1 MAAFMLIINI
11 VIILVAIVLII
22 SVLMQQGNRAGLGT
36 IGGGAETF
44 FGKSKAKSYEGKLE
58 LITKISAAVFTV
70 LVIVLAATYNRYGT
84 TTTVLP
90 AETEPTVTVLPAEEA
105 TALPEATVAAE
116 AAATVAPTV
125 AAEATVAAVE
135 ATAAPTVAAEV
146 VATAEPTPAAP
157 LATEAPAATPAA

>member
-1 MAAFMLIINI
+1 MATFMLIINI
-11 VIILVAIVLII
+11 VIILVAIVLIV

-58 LITKISAAVFTV
+58 LITKISASVFTV
-70 LVIVLAATYNRYGT
+70 LVIVLAATYNRFGST
-84 TTTVLP
+84 TSVTTPVTPVAEATVAPATSAEATVLP
-90 AETEPTVTVLPAEEA
+90 AETAAAETAATVEP
-105 TALPEATVAAE
+105 TVAAE

-125 AAEATVAAVE
+125 AAEA
-135 ATAAPTVAAEV
+135 ATEAPT
-146 VATAEPTPAAP
+146 AAP

>member
-58 LITKISAAVFTV
+58 LITKISAAVFTL
-70 LVIVLAATYNRYGT
+70 LVIVLAATYNRYGAA

-90 AETEPTVTVLPAEEA
+90 ETVPTVTVAPAAEA
-105 TALPEATVAAE
+105 TAVPEATVAAE
-116 AAATVAPTV
+116 TAVTAAPTV
-125 AAEATVAAVE
+125 AAEV
-135 ATAAPTVAAEV
+135 ATAAPTVAAAV

-157 LATEAPAATPAA
+157 LATEAPAASPAA

>member
-58 LITKISAAVFTV
+58 LITKISAGVFTL

-90 AETEPTVTVLPAEEA
+90 ETVPTVTVAPAAEATVAPEA
-105 TALPEATVAAE
+105 TAAAE
-116 AAATVAPTV
+116 AAATV
-125 AAEATVAAVE
+125 
-135 ATAAPTVAAEV
+135 APTVAAEV

-157 LATEAPAATPAA
+157 LATEAPAASPAA

>member
-58 LITKISAAVFTV
+58 LITKISAAVFTL

-90 AETEPTVTVLPAEEA
+90 ETVPTVTVAPAEGATVAPEA
-105 TALPEATVAAE
+105 TAAAEATVAAE

-125 AAEATVAAVE
+125 AAE
-135 ATAAPTVAAEV
+135 V
-146 VATAEPTPAAP
+146 VPTAEPTPAAP
-157 LATEAPAATPAA
+157 LATEAPAASPAA

>member
-58 LITKISAAVFTV
+58 MITKISAAVFTL

-84 TTTVLP
+84 TSTIVPETV
-90 AETEPTVTVLPAEEA
+90 PTVTVAPAGEATVAPEA
-105 TALPEATVAAE
+105 TAAAEVAVTAEPTVAAE
-116 AAATVAPTV
+116 AAATV
-125 AAEATVAAVE
+125 
-135 ATAAPTVAAEV
+135 APTVAAEV

-157 LATEAPAATPAA
+157 LATEAPAASPAA

>member
-1 MAAFMLIINI
+1 MATFMLIINI

-58 LITKISAAVFTV
+58 LITKISAAVFTL

-84 TTTVLP
+84 TTSVPQAPIPVATVAP
-90 AETEPTVTVLPAEEA
+90 AGEA
-105 TALPEATVAAE
+105 TVAPATESTVAPVVSAAAELTATIAPNATAMPTVAAE
-116 AAATVAPTV
+116 AAAT
-125 AAEATVAAVE
+125 
-135 ATAAPTVAAEV
+135 
-146 VATAEPTPAAP
+146 AAP

>member
-1 MAAFMLIINI
+1 MATFMLIINI

-84 TTTVLP
+84 SSAV
-90 AETEPTVTVLPAEEA
+90 VTPSVSAAPVVEA
-105 TALPEATVAAE
+105 TLAPETSAEATVAPAE
-116 AAATVAPTV
+116 SAAAETAATVAPTV
-125 AAEATVAAVE
+125 AAEAAATE
-135 ATAAPTVAAEV
+135 
-146 VATAEPTPAAP
+146 AP

>member
-11 VIILVAIVLII
+11 VIILVAIVLIV

-84 TTTVLP
+84 TTYTVTVPTP
-90 AETEPTVTVLPAEEA
+90 AETVAAETAVPEASAEAAAPAE
-105 TALPEATVAAE
+105 TAAAE
-116 AAATVAPTV
+116 AAATEAPAETAA
-125 AAEATVAAVE
+125 AAEAPAATVAPAVTE
-135 ATAAPTVAAEV
+135 A
-146 VATAEPTPAAP
+146 PA
-157 LATEAPAATPAA
+157 LATEAPAASPAA

>member
-11 VIILVAIVLII
+11 VIVLVAIVLIV

-84 TTTVLP
+84 TTSTTVLP
-90 AETEPTVTVLPAEEA
+90 ETVPTVTVAPVEEA
-105 TALPEATVAAE
+105 TVAPEATVAAE
-116 AAATVAPTV
+116 ATVAPAATVA
-125 AAEATVAAVE
+125 AE

-146 VATAEPTPAAP
+146 VATAAPTPAAP
-157 LATEAPAATPAA
+157 LATEAPAASPAA

>member
-58 LITKISAAVFTV
+58 LITKISAAVFTL
-70 LVIVLAATYNRYGT
+70 LVIVLAATYNRYGINP
-84 TTTVLP
+84 TTVLP
-90 AETEPTVTVLPAEEA
+90 ETVPTVTVAPVEGA
-105 TALPEATVAAE
+105 TIAPEATVAAE
-116 AAATVAPTV
+116 T
-125 AAEATVAAVE
+125 AV
-135 ATAAPTVAAEV
+135 TAAPTVA
-146 VATAEPTPAAP
+146 AEPTPAAP
-157 LATEAPAATPAA
+157 LATEAPAASPAA